1 MAMLFFDA
9 MDIGET
15 LYVTGAGAWRSWLQK
30 HHETASEIWLV
41 YYLKA
46 AGKPSIAYNDAVD
59 EALCFGW
66 IDSVVKKHGPE
77 SRAQR
82 FTPRRPASP
91 ISEMNKERMRRM
103 VEQQRMT
110 PAGLAAIGNI
120 LDRPFVVPEDILAAL
135 KADKQTW
142 ANFQAFPESYKR
154 IRVGWIDGSRNRQD
168 VFETRLRYFLRMTAQ
183 NKRFGMV
190 Q

>member
-1 MAMLFFDA
+1 

-15 LYVTGAGAWRSWLQK
+15 LYVTDAKAWRSWLQQ
-30 HHETASEIWLV
+30 HYETATEIWLV
-41 YYLKA
+41 YYVKA
-46 AGKPSIAYNDAVD
+46 SGTPSIAYNDAVD

-82 FTPRRPASP
+82 FTPRRPGSP
-91 ISEMNKERMRRM
+91 VSPMNQERMRRM
-103 VEQQRMT
+103 TEQNRMT
-110 PAGLAAIGNI
+110 PAGLAAGNV
-120 LDRPFVVPEDILAAL
+120 LDQPFVIPDDILAAL
-135 KADKQTW
+135 KADEQTW
-142 ANFQAFPESYKR
+142 ANFHAFPESYKR
-154 IRVGWIDGSRNRQD
+154 IRVGWIDGSRSRQD

-183 NKRFGMV
+183 NKRFGMI